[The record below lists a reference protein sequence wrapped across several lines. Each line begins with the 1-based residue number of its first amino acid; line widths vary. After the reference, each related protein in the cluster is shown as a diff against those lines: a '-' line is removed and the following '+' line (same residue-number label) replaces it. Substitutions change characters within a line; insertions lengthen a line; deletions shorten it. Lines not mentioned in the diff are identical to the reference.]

1 MLPSPARLA
10 APPSSISLLD
20 SARSVCFTSI
30 SPSPSSYA
38 SHGQSLSLLLLLLHL
53 SQQASLFT
61 LARPLPFIRL
71 TNKVES
77 KHPHR
82 YTHAHANMSTH
93 ILVYGFTDLDRSMAV
108 GCHLLAYKKNNN
120 KTKGMRRHV
129 CGAQQWI
136 SAFLA
141 CGQSTINSFVVNVI
155 MKVSVSTIGCIH

>member
-1 MLPSPARLA
+1 MLPSPARLS
-10 APPSSISLLD
+10 APPSSISLLE

-30 SPSPSSYA
+30 SLSPSSYA
-38 SHGQSLSLLLLLLHL
+38 SHGQSLSVLLLLLHL

-108 GCHLLAYKKNNN
+108 GCHLLAYKKNKKKQGHEEVHVWRTAVDLSLFGLWPIHN
-120 KTKGMRRHV
+120 K
-129 CGAQQWI
+129 
-136 SAFLA
+136 
-141 CGQSTINSFVVNVI
+141 
-155 MKVSVSTIGCIH
+155 